1 MGLGEK
7 EIRNANLDLATILEY
22 LKAPLTRSLKFDKI
36 VTEKGEEIIIDFTNT
51 AAILKIIFKKVIVE
65 GSFKSEIIIKQ
76 GLEPE
81 IIRRF
86 RPDSKIKKMGEVFRT
101 SNPKEIKK

>member
-1 MGLGEK
+1 M
-7 EIRNANLDLATILEY
+7 
-22 LKAPLTRSLKFDKI
+22 
-36 VTEKGEEIIIDFTNT
+36 
-51 AAILKIIFKKVIVE
+51 IVE

-101 SNPKEIKK
+101 SNPKEIKKIMDMVKERFFNDWEDSIPLFYYRMLIFIKNLNN